1 MQHAIYKIFLV
12 GLISACASCND
23 APKVDVCISDPANN
37 QMACVDRD
45 KKSYV
50 LPYAQSENYVCLVP
64 EDLKTVLEYC
74 KVQRQGN

>member
-1 MQHAIYKIFLV
+1 MQPKPYKICSLAFL
-12 GLISACASCND
+12 SACASLSGCKD
-23 APKVDVCISDPANN
+23 GPKVDVCISDPKHD

-50 LPYAQSENYVCLVP
+50 LPYGQSDNYVCIMP

-74 KVQRQGN
+74 RI